1 MNTFCAGKV
10 IEPTEKEAT
19 LEKKIY
25 IYKSR
30 EGEEVSFQKP
40 VGCSGKGILQ
50 FFCRS
55 QKKSSSTSLWEGIRA
70 KEEEANEV
78 YYLQML
84 ERNILICFSL
94 VLQS

>member
-40 VGCSGKGILQ
+40 VGCNSSVLLQ
-50 FFCRS
+50 ISEEKLVDLSVGRY
-55 QKKSSSTSLWEGIRA
+55 KSKRGGS
-70 KEEEANEV
+70 K
-78 YYLQML
+78 
-84 ERNILICFSL
+84 
-94 VLQS
+94 